1 MRPSAK
7 TVVVTF
13 SHDERTEVKRLSKA
27 EELSGKLASQMD
39 EDKLMKSVLQ
49 NDKSKLDEGR
59 MLNEAINQGLV
70 AFTPDL
76 MMSQIVKNY
85 RMAESLYG
93 EKLVKLLTGYSPDY
107 LRKNINI
114 PEFNREL
121 QLQMKQRL
129 DQLKEDG
136 LVGADG
142 QITKM
147 GLSLASFVMY
157 VEELDRLMPKGW
169 RGERIHKK
177 IAHYGET
184 SGSRIFRK
192 GDRYK
197 DVSIRETVRLA
208 IRRKHKTLEQHDLKT
223 FERHAKGLVYV
234 LYGLDASGSM
244 KGEKIEM
251 AKKAG
256 IALAHSAIMNKDKA
270 GLIVFGSQVKDSVAP
285 TDDLKMLVENIVK
298 VRASRET
305 DFTDMIKKAIEL
317 FPVER
322 VTKHLILLT
331 DALPTVGQKPEEETM
346 ESVSMARA
354 AGITISIVGVS
365 LDNKGKLLAE
375 KIVRL
380 GDGRLYGVRNL
391 KDMDKIVIEDYQY
404 AAGA

>member
-7 TVVVTF
+7 TVVVAF

-27 EELSGKLASQMD
+27 EELNGKLASQME

-177 IAHYGET
+177 TSHYGEP

-208 IRRKHKTLEQHDLKT
+208 IRRKHKTLLQHDLKT
-223 FERHAKGLVYV
+223 FERQAKGLVYV
-234 LYGLDASGSM
+234 MYGLDASGSM

-305 DFTDMIKKAIEL
+305 DFTEMIKKAIEL
-317 FPVER
+317 FPVEH

-331 DALPTVGQKPEEETM
+331 DALPTVGQKPEEDTM

-365 LDNKGKLLAE
+365 LDAKGKTMAE

-404 AAGA
+404 AVGA